1 MVASLEAASSCTLML
16 APIVVVRM
24 SAQPQVTLIRL
35 IFGIMS

>member
-1 MVASLEAASSCTLML
+1 MVASPEVGASRTLML

>member
-1 MVASLEAASSCTLML
+1 MVASLEVASSRTLML

-35 IFGIMS
+35 VFGVMS